1 MPPSSY
7 RGGLDGFS
15 SADTDT
21 GQPSFGLLGE
31 RRGWR
36 GVLVECGSVV
46 YTLLLDVITKPLTRD
61 CFCRTNAER
70 NGAALS
76 LGARHVYPVATVAWS
91 FGRPR
96 LAGLCWLIHVS

>member
-31 RRGWR
+31 RCGWG
-36 GVLVECGSVV
+36 GVFGGLGNQGF
-46 YTLLLDVITKPLTRD
+46 TLLLDVITKPLTRN
-61 CFCRTNAER
+61 CFCRTNPER

-76 LGARHVYPVATVAWS
+76 LGARHIYPVATVAWS
-91 FGRPR
+91 LSRPR
-96 LAGLCWLIHVS
+96 LAGLC